1 MSTKKISQTRPE
13 VDLLFFLKMPY
24 ILLLYCS
31 IIKLALDIERSYIMS
46 NVTKRFLEYVKY
58 DTKSDEESLTIP
70 STPGQLVLAKAL
82 VKELK
87 EIGMKDVSLS
97 EYGYI
102 IATLP
107 ANIEKKIPTIG
118 FVSHM
123 DTSPD
128 MSGTDVTPIIVENYS
143 GGDLVLN
150 KEHNIVLSP
159 KLFPE
164 LNSYIG
170 KTLIT
175 TDGTTLLGADDK
187 AGLAEIVTAMEFL
200 LAHPEIKHG
209 TIRVGFTPDEE
220 VGRGADKFD
229 VEKFNADFA
238 YTMDGGPL
246 GELECENFNAAGFKL
261 VINGRNVH
269 PGSAKG
275 KMVNSILIAT
285 EFSNSL
291 PNDETPAT
299 TEGYEGFYH
308 LCNFNGEVETTTLQ
322 YIIRDFNKTSFEE
335 RKAAV
340 VTLVQNLNSKY
351 GEGTVVLNM
360 KDQYYNMLEILKD
373 NTHITDTAR
382 DAMLELGIT
391 PLIQP
396 IRGGTDGSRLSF
408 MGLPTPNIFAGGENF
423 HGKYEFVS
431 TYNLEKAV
439 EVILKIIELYA
450 KK

>member
-1 MSTKKISQTRPE
+1 
-13 VDLLFFLKMPY
+13 
-24 ILLLYCS
+24 
-31 IIKLALDIERSYIMS
+31 MS
-46 NVTKRFLEYVKY
+46 NVTERFLKYVKY

-82 VKELK
+82 VKELT
-87 EIGMKDVSLS
+87 EIEMQDVSLS

-107 ANIEKKIPTIG
+107 SNIDKKLPTIG
-118 FVSHM
+118 FIAHM

-128 MSGTDVTPIIVENYS
+128 MSGANVTPIIVENYS
-143 GGDLVLN
+143 GKDLILN

-164 LNSYIG
+164 LNSYLG

-187 AGLAEIVTAMEFL
+187 AGIAEIITAMEFL

-238 YTMDGGPL
+238 YTLDGGPL

-261 VINGRNVH
+261 KINGRNVH

-285 EFSNSL
+285 EFVNLL
-291 PNDETPAT
+291 PINETPST

-308 LCNFNGEVETTTLQ
+308 LSNFNGEVENTTLQ
-322 YIIRDFNKTSFEE
+322 YIIRDFNKSNFEK
-335 RKAAV
+335 RKATV
-340 VTLVQNLNSKY
+340 VALVQDLNSKY
-351 GEGTVVLNM
+351 GEGTVVLDM

-373 NTHITDTAR
+373 NKQITDTAR
-382 DAMLELGIT
+382 DAMIELGIK
-391 PLIQP
+391 PLIRP

-423 HGKYEFVS
+423 HGKYEFVC

-439 EVILKIIELYA
+439 EVILKIIELYSN
-450 KK
+450 K